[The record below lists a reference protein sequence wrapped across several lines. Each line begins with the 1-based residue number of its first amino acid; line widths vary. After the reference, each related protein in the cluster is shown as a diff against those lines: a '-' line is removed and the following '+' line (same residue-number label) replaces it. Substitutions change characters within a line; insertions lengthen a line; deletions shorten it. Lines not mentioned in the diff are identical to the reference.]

1 VTLADAAAI
10 VTAEARVPL
19 PPLSTA
25 FVVDRGGGGME
36 PTALM
41 AASLTA
47 VAVDGSG
54 SDGNVAP
61 TVDDNN

>member
-1 VTLADAAAI
+1 MSAQAAAI

-25 FVVDRGGGGME
+25 VVVDGGSGGME
-36 PTALM
+36 PTAPM
-41 AASLTA
+41 AALLTA

-54 SDGNVAP
+54 GNGVVAAA
-61 TVDDNN
+61 VDDNN

>member
-1 VTLADAAAI
+1 MAQAAAI
-10 VTAEARVPL
+10 VMVEARVPL

-25 FVVDRGGGGME
+25 VVIDGGGGGME
-36 PTALM
+36 PTTPM

-54 SDGNVAP
+54 GNGVVAA
-61 TVDDNN
+61 TVDDNS